1 MQATVKKSSTLT
13 EHLRALYPSSTGNA
27 IKKLL
32 EHDRVK
38 INGAIIRIGK
48 TALHPGDRVE
58 VNRKAFEKRLHED
71 IDILYED
78 EHLLVIHK
86 KEKLLTIAT
95 EREKE
100 KTVYAYL
107 YGYIKRQ
114 KPENKIFIVHRLD
127 MKASGILVFA
137 RSEDVKRKL
146 QTQFRE
152 HSIDRQYIAIVEGK
166 MKQDQ
171 GTVQNY
177 LAENRAFKVYVT
189 DAPSQTEAEPSSK
202 SARGVSQSTNRANQ
216 GRLAISHYHV
226 RRRTSSYTWVEV
238 STRTGR
244 KHQIRVHLAG
254 LGHPIIGDKEYGSK
268 KNPVNRLGLHANR
281 LGFVHPITGKKMAFE
296 VDAPPLFRKM
306 FNL

>member
-1 MQATVKKSSTLT
+1 MT
-13 EHLRALYPSSTGNA
+13 EHLRALYPSSTKNTL
-27 IKKLL
+27 KKLL

-38 INGAIIRIGK
+38 VNGAIIRIGK

-100 KTVYAYL
+100 KTAYAYL

-189 DAPSQTEAEPSSK
+189 DAPSQAEAEPSSK
-202 SARGVSQSTNRANQ
+202 SQGMSKSTNRANQ
-216 GRLAISHYHV
+216 GRLAISYFHV
-226 RRRTSSYTWVEV
+226 RRRTSAYSWVEV

-268 KNPVNRLGLHANR
+268 KNPLNRLGLHANR
-281 LGFVHPITGKKMAFE
+281 LGFVHPITGRKMAFE